1 MSNIKQEQPNLRQ
14 INLQDSDK
22 ATNKKNSQ
30 EMVNEH
36 NEQNIN
42 TIEDQFEKNNE
53 SKTVD
58 NRQENAAQAN
68 RLTFNDPGFINES
81 RPIK

>member
-1 MSNIKQEQPNLRQ
+1 M
-14 INLQDSDK
+14 
-22 ATNKKNSQ
+22 NKKSSQ

-36 NEQNIN
+36 IESNIN

-58 NRQENAAQAN
+58 NRQENAAEAN
-68 RLTFNDPGFINES
+68 RLTFNDPGCIDES

>member
-1 MSNIKQEQPNLRQ
+1 LSNIKQEQPNLRQ
-14 INLQDSDK
+14 INLHDSDK
-22 ATNKKNSQ
+22 VMNKKSSQ
-30 EMVNEH
+30 EMANEH
-36 NEQNIN
+36 IESNIN

-58 NRQENAAQAN
+58 NRQENAVEAN
-68 RLTFNDPGFINES
+68 RLTFNDQGFINES